1 MTEVDAARVTAQS
14 KTARQQLIVALLAGG
29 EVTSQ
34 IQLADLLAAR
44 GIDVTQATLSRD
56 LVELRA
62 EKVRG
67 ASGSLVYQV
76 PPDGG
81 DVRGGR
87 FPGTVEQFEARLP
100 RLLEELLA
108 SAETA
113 GNLLVLR
120 TPPGAA
126 QFLASA
132 IDRSVLPDVLGT
144 IAGDDTIL
152 MIIRTPAEAERRAT
166 RFLDLAAGRRDGSSP
181 GPTDP
186 TDPTGPDDT
195 ADRDVPAGPTH

>member
-1 MTEVDAARVTAQS
+1 VTEADAARVTAQS
-14 KTARQQLIVALLAGG
+14 KTARQQLIVTLLAGG
-29 EVTSQ
+29 EVASQ

-62 EKVRG
+62 EKIRG
-67 ASGSLVYQV
+67 GSGSLVYQI

-81 DVRGGR
+81 DVRAAR

-152 MIIRTPAEAERRAT
+152 MIIRTPAEAERRAE
-166 RFLDLAAGRRDGSSP
+166 RFLDLAAGRRDDR
-181 GPTDP
+181 PTDP
-186 TDPTGPDDT
+186 DP
-195 ADRDVPAGPTH
+195 PTPTL